1 VPTGPHNPVTYAVL
15 IGLKTIAQRHQ
26 YLDGQISYLTEAIT
40 AVVATI
46 NPGLLAAHG
55 VGPDTAAQLLITAGG
70 NPDRLFSEASFAA
83 LCGTAPVPASSG
95 KITRYRLSR
104 GGDRGANNAL
114 HHIAVVRMSSHHP
127 TRAYLTRQRATG
139 RSTPEILRMLKRAI
153 AREMFKYLT
162 HRVTVPA
169 IDDLRATRQAKN
181 ITLTRAATHFGL
193 WPTALARIESSRRVR
208 TLMVLG
214 PASRRGLGV
223 DGSGPARTRL
233 V

>member
-1 VPTGPHNPVTYAVL
+1 M
-15 IGLKTIAQRHQ
+15 
-26 YLDGQISYLTEAIT
+26 
-40 AVVATI
+40 
-46 NPGLLAAHG
+46 
-55 VGPDTAAQLLITAGG
+55 
-70 NPDRLFSEASFAA
+70 
-83 LCGTAPVPASSG
+83 PASSG

-114 HHIAVVRMSSHHP
+114 HHIAVVTMSSHRP

-193 WPTALARIESSRRVR
+193 WPTALARIENGTKRDD
-208 TLMVLG
+208 TLATAYRHWLH
-214 PASRRGLGV
+214 A
-223 DGSGPARTRL
+223 A
-233 V
+233 